1 MDNYNIWKK
10 LSKLPRYEHNQA
22 FLIKHFGQEEI
33 INFMFDSTTVLA
45 DKIHCENG
53 CWNGRRI
60 CKMPNGKLLARCND
74 NSSNCPDLEISNNYR
89 RIFSLNL
96 KKIASLIA
104 QLTQDIFVFKD
115 VRTIVDTPSCIRVGY
130 FVPHSTIRYPIFF
143 GIDVYDGDLERV
155 INHVL
160 CLDGSAILLMPSIDD
175 ISQSKIHAIRAKGY
189 ALIGLQDLASTD
201 EFIDTTKALESF
213 SAYDE
218 YYRFLFKK
226 GKRII

>member
-1 MDNYNIWKK
+1 MNNSNIWKK
-10 LSKLPRYEHNQA
+10 LSKLPRHEHNQA

-33 INFMFDSTTVLA
+33 IDLMFDGTTVLD

-53 CWNGRRI
+53 CCSGRRI
-60 CKMPNGKLLARCND
+60 CKMRNGKLLAVCNN
-74 NSSNCPDLEISNNYR
+74 NSSNCPDLVISNNYR

-104 QLTQDIFVFKD
+104 QLTQDISVFKD
-115 VRTIVDTPSCIRVGY
+115 VQTIDGTSSCIRVGH
-130 FVPHSTIRYPIFF
+130 FVPRSTIRYPIFF
-143 GIDVYDGDLERV
+143 GTDVHDGDLESI
-155 INHVL
+155 INHVIG
-160 CLDGSAILLMPSIDD
+160 LDGAAILLMPSIDN
-175 ISQSKIHAIRAKGY
+175 INPFKITAIRAKGY

-201 EFIDTTKALESF
+201 ELIDTTKALEAF

-218 YYRFLFKK
+218 YYCFLFKK